1 MILFIPNVYASTLAY
16 SVGSKYAST
25 IDSNQSDFTENVKN
39 AAEGYYPHSTLTA
52 SYYSTNPTYS
62 YLNGTKLGGSRVF
75 FINGHANSSSI
86 LTASKDSTEYRTGL
100 SISSTNPNYVTTSFN
115 NKEFKLVGFGN
126 RSFAATNI
134 ISFVGCSTD
143 SGNVTLTKKAVS
155 NGANVAVGFKNSI
168 ASRFEDGPDWLKK
181 YNYSLG
187 AGNSVD
193 TAIEQAS
200 TTYTNT
206 NLVTYLSVV
215 GDGNTTIGT
224 TNNYSLALSLEKV
237 DESYNETKLINPNI
251 DIEMYNEVR
260 IDINELYQSVSNN
273 KINTIDVK
281 SLNDIELD
289 DLSNYKTIFKPIID
303 EILLFDN
310 QFDVSDYKVMY
321 NLINK
326 EEGFGILN
334 FYYYIDGII
343 ETNKV
348 YSIIIKNFD
357 ITTIKLAGV
366 KKINVN
372 NIDDVNENNLKNKI
386 QIFENNKIKNISEMT
401 DLKFGNEQKSLQNNK
416 LTLNNFDYTV
426 KKVEEKYFYDYNNDI
441 LKYNILLTIEN
452 NNLFYEIESYEI
464 EL

>member
-134 ISFVGCSTD
+134 ISFVGCSAD

-155 NGANVAVGFKNSI
+155 NGAKVAVGFKNSI

-366 KKINVN
+366 KK
-372 NIDDVNENNLKNKI
+372 
-386 QIFENNKIKNISEMT
+386 
-401 DLKFGNEQKSLQNNK
+401 
-416 LTLNNFDYTV
+416 
-426 KKVEEKYFYDYNNDI
+426 
-441 LKYNILLTIEN
+441 
-452 NNLFYEIESYEI
+452 
-464 EL
+464 